1 MAAKTQYIALNRA
14 ARLLTARLR
23 NLHEEAKAGT
33 TNPEEAARIRA
44 GFDAIRSDIKRAKEL
59 NHSRVQALAAH
70 GLTIAGATARD
81 MLKSMSKV
89 ELRAS
94 LPSLIE
100 RANAGD
106 KEALTILGA
115 AVGVISNMPAED
127 RPTTITKL
135 ARLVNLPDYDV
146 AAAEIHEANF
156 FIEAAAR
163 MLPRLEAGQ
172 LPTTQDMMVIG
183 AMRRELDGGGGWRD
197 FATLADANAELRLT
211 PKPNEE
217 PNAPEPDSAEHTDA
231 ENPDGSDHDRGGDEP
246 PPADADPNAEDHAN
260 GTDQARPEG
269 TEGAQ

>member
-14 ARLLTARLR
+14 ARLLSARMR
-23 NLHEEAKAGT
+23 VLHEATKVGT
-33 TNPEEAARIRA
+33 KNPEEAARLRNA
-44 GFDAIRSDIKRAKEL
+44 FNAIRPDIKRAREL

-70 GLTIAGATARD
+70 GLSIAGATARE

-89 ELRAS
+89 ELRAA

-100 RANAGD
+100 RANSGD

-115 AVGVISNMPAED
+115 AVGVISNMPADD

-135 ARLVNLPDYDV
+135 ARLVDMPDYDV

-156 FIEAAAR
+156 FLEAADR

-172 LPTTQDMMVIG
+172 LPTTQDLMVIG

-197 FATLADANAELRLT
+197 FATLADANAELRLN
-211 PKPNEE
+211 PKPTEE

-231 ENPDGSDHDRGGDEP
+231 ENPDGSDHDRSGDQ
-246 PPADADPNAEDHAN
+246 PPAPDAVPSGEGDTN
-260 GTDQARPEG
+260 GADQARPEG
-269 TEGAQ
+269 AEGAH